1 MTPNDVLRQLED
13 IAATD
18 DFAARSLDLVEEWSR
33 SASACDVV
41 EPILQFME
49 RHPALDFGMPGPLV
63 HCAERFY
70 GRGYEAK
77 LLDSIGRRPT
87 ACTVWMLIRVINGT
101 REPGVRHQYLE
112 ILNGVRDNPAVDAT
126 ARRVA
131 RQYLISPLE

>member
-1 MTPNDVLRQLED
+1 
-13 IAATD
+13 
-18 DFAARSLDLVEEWSR
+18 
-33 SASACDVV
+33 
-41 EPILQFME
+41 ME

-101 REPGVRHQYLE
+101 REPGARHQYLE